1 MDPKTVPTILS
12 RRLAVLSLV
21 SLIGLG
27 AAGTGHADPSAR
39 PYVVE
44 RVKIAAG
51 DLPLFGLRYRAPVIT
66 TPAPAVVVLHG
77 WLPAG
82 SVGAGVVSGLA
93 FRFQQAGY
101 TAVALSLRGWPE
113 TGGED
118 DCGEQQAADVVH
130 AARWL
135 ARQPGIDA
143 TRVAMV
149 GHSQG
154 GQVALLAAS
163 AGAPVSAVVAY
174 APPTDLARWATMS
187 DVPGIVEYVAT
198 TCSKGG
204 GLEVRSPLAVADQLR
219 MPVLLVHGLD
229 DTRVPPEHS
238 LQLRDAIYDTGG
250 VARLHLVAG
259 AGHAM
264 EDIESMP
271 EVLSFLQEAFRD

>member
-1 MDPKTVPTILS
+1 MGLKTVSTILWS
-12 RRLAVLSLV
+12 RLVVLSLISV
-21 SLIGLG
+21 SGTG
-27 AAGTGHADPSAR
+27 VAGTGHAGASAH

-44 RVKIAAG
+44 RVEIAAG
-51 DLPLFGLRYRAPVIT
+51 DLTLFGLRYRAPVVN
-66 TPAPAVVVLHG
+66 APSPTVVVLHG

-82 SVGAGVVSGLA
+82 SVGAGVISGLA
-93 FRFQQAGY
+93 FQFQQAGY

-113 TGGED
+113 TGGDD
-118 DCGEQQAADVVH
+118 DCGEQQAADVLH

-135 ARQPGIDA
+135 ARQPGVDA
-143 TRVAMV
+143 TRVALV

-154 GQVALLAAS
+154 AQVALLAAA
-163 AGAPVSAVVAY
+163 AGAPVYAVVAY

-198 TCSKGG
+198 TCSEEG
-204 GLEVRSPLAVADQLR
+204 GLEVRSPLALADRLQV
-219 MPVLLVHGLD
+219 PVLLVHGLE

-238 LQLRDAIYDTGG
+238 LQLRDAIEKAGG

-264 EDIESMP
+264 ADIESLP
-271 EVLSFLQEAFRD
+271 EVLNFLQEAVRD